1 MTFGFLTDVHGDLE
15 ALRRA
20 LQSLEGVDRIVCL
33 GDVAGGPSVPE
44 CIELLRPHLAVCG
57 NHDRWDF
64 ELMGLPENARQ
75 YLVGL
80 PVTLE
85 EADFVAVHSDFERS
99 GDEVFYFYVHSE
111 FECRRLLDKLPHR
124 LIFVGHTH
132 LAQVHELNGQEL
144 GFFKARDRPAFDLSA
159 DRYVINVGAA
169 PECTAVYDTE
179 ANRVAFNFF
188 T

>member
-1 MTFGFLTDVHGDLE
+1 MIYGFLTDVHGDLE

-20 LQSLEGVDRIVCL
+20 LASLGGVDRIVFL
-33 GDVAGGPSVPE
+33 GDVAGGPRVPE

-64 ELMGLPENARQ
+64 ELIGLPEVARQ

-80 PVTLE
+80 PVMLE

-99 GDEVFYFYVHSE
+99 GDDVFYSYIHSQL
-111 FECRRLLDKLPHR
+111 ECQRLLDKLPHR
-124 LIFVGHTH
+124 LIFIGHTH

-144 GFFKARDRPAFDLSA
+144 GFFKSA
-159 DRYVINVGAA
+159 
-169 PECTAVYDTE
+169 
-179 ANRVAFNFF
+179 
-188 T
+188 